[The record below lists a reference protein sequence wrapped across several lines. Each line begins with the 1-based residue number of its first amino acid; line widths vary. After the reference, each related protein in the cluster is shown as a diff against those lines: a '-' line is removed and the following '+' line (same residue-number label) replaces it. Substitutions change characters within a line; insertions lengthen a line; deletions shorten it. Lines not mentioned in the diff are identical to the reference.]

1 MSIHYRH
8 LTSLPFLLYCL
19 VVIDYP
25 LYSCLLMKNLMKAVL
40 LYARLVIAQFQARL
54 FAVCGVRDYL
64 CINVLFH
71 PIVAPVPDHLVLRHK
86 DIEIVPLP
94 YAAVHLHDLY
104 IRHPLRR

>member
-8 LTSLPFLLYCL
+8 LTSLPFLLYCF

-40 LYARLVIAQFQARL
+40 LYAHFASAQFQARP
-54 FAVCGVRDYL
+54 FAVCGVCNYL
-64 CINVLFH
+64 CIHVLFH